1 MRQAGA
7 ERFYLCRWLPTR
19 HRQMGSIEST
29 VPSVLEAQTVFC
41 QIRRPKPRG
50 RQGQCMGGRGSGMA
64 SNPNSLYYVFS
75 ELHVVERRD
84 LSGGCCV
91 QPSPVV
97 GSGIDG
103 GEGEDILVDL

>member
-1 MRQAGA
+1 
-7 ERFYLCRWLPTR
+7 
-19 HRQMGSIEST
+19 
-29 VPSVLEAQTVFC
+29 
-41 QIRRPKPRG
+41 
-50 RQGQCMGGRGSGMA
+50 MA